1 MGAVRA
7 DILKSVNTRTLLT
20 VGTLLAVVGA
30 GGVLLQKRTPSASA
44 SGVPS
49 IESEAFSVRL
59 FKNREPVKDFSVQTL
74 DGRRLTAADLRGKVT
89 VINFWATWCPPCKAE
104 IPDLIALQERY
115 RDHLVIIGVSEDEGP
130 VAEVQRFAAEHRINY
145 PIVMTTEELRQA
157 FPGVT
162 ALPTTFVL
170 DRDVRLAQKHV
181 GLLNPA
187 TTEHEMLALAGLA
200 ANASIESVD
209 PEQPV
214 GLVNAAQA
222 KEIPGIDLKG
232 LSGEKRVAT
241 LMRLNAEAC
250 TCGCGLTVA
259 KCRIDDPACGV
270 SLPIARRIAAE
281 IAAAPKGTP

>member
-1 MGAVRA
+1 
-7 DILKSVNTRTLLT
+7 
-20 VGTLLAVVGA
+20 
-30 GGVLLQKRTPSASA
+30 LQNRSPSAAA
-44 SGVPS
+44 SGGPS
-49 IESEAFSVRL
+49 LNREAFSVRL
-59 FKNREPVKDFSVQTL
+59 FKDRVPVKDFSVKTL
-74 DGRRLTAADLRGKVT
+74 DGRTLTTADLRGKVT
-89 VINFWATWCPPCKAE
+89 VINFWATWCAPCKAE
-104 IPDLIALQERY
+104 IPDLIALQEKY
-115 RDHLVIIGVSEDEGP
+115 RDHLVVIGVSEDEGP
-130 VAEVQRFAAEHRINY
+130 VADVQRFAAEYQINY
-145 PIVMTTEELRQA
+145 PIVMTTEELQRA

-181 GLLNPA
+181 GLLDP
-187 TTEHEMLALAGLA
+187 TRTEHETLALAGLVS
-200 ANASIESVD
+200 NASIEAVD

-232 LSGEKRVAT
+232 LTAEKRVAT

-270 SLPIARRIAAE
+270 SLPIAQRIAAE
-281 IAAAPKGTP
+281 VAGTQ

>member
-1 MGAVRA
+1 MT
-7 DILKSVNTRTLLT
+7 TRTILA
-20 VGTLLAVVGA
+20 VGALLALLGA
-30 GGVLLQKRTPSASA
+30 AGILLQNRSTSAAA
-44 SGVPS
+44 SDGATGNS
-49 IESEAFSVRL
+49 DAFSVRL
-59 FKNREPVKDFSVQTL
+59 YKNREPVKDFSVTAL
-74 DGRRLTAADLRGKVT
+74 DGRTLTSADLRGKVT
-89 VINFWATWCPPCKAE
+89 IINFWATWCGPCKAE
-104 IPDLIALQERY
+104 IPDLIALQDKY

-130 VAEVQRFAAEHRINY
+130 VAAVQRFAAEHKINY
-145 PIVMTTEELRQA
+145 PVVMTTDDLRRA

-181 GLLNPA
+181 GLLDPT
-187 TTEHEMLALAGLA
+187 TTEYETLALAGLA
-200 ANASIESVD
+200 RHASIEHVD

-222 KEIPGIDLKG
+222 KEIPGIDLTK

-259 KCRIDDPACGV
+259 KCRIDDPACAV
-270 SLPIARRIAAE
+270 SLPIAQRIAAE
-281 IAAAPKGTP
+281 IAGGTTP